1 MFIEENMYMRSLR
14 RKRKITIY
22 VPDDY
27 ETSNKRYPVLYIND
41 GQNAFFDET
50 SYMKISWG
58 FYDYV
63 QAQNLDVIM
72 VAIPCNNR
80 LNKREDEYG
89 PWRIGKEILMMEYGD
104 DSLEIGGEGEALW
117 RFISALMLLAMG
129 TSLVFSQS
137 LPAAMAKMESSTLT
151 AVMSVVSSMLIPTSP
166 FLK

>member
-89 PWRIGKEILMMEYGD
+89 PC
-104 DSLEIGGEGEALW
+104 
-117 RFISALMLLAMG
+117 LLY
-129 TSLVFSQS
+129 TSRCV
-137 LPAAMAKMESSTLT
+137 
-151 AVMSVVSSMLIPTSP
+151 
-166 FLK
+166 